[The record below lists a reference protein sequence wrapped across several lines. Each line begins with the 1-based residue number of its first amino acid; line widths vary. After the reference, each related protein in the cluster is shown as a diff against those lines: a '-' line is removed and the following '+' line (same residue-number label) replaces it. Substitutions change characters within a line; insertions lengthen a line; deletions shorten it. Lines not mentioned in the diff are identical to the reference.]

1 MCVGGVYLSVSLF
14 VLRDLMKESGSMSCL
29 DVTLKQRLLVKELR
43 IQIGEVMLSHLAC
56 VGLAAPHSATGA
68 LRTLCSSAAF
78 CWADSESGSRID
90 LEEVVYYVRSLWGMS
105 ECCFLPSAT
114 NIL

>member
-1 MCVGGVYLSVSLF
+1 MIDLHSISNTASVHSTMLN
-14 VLRDLMKESGSMSCL
+14 V
-29 DVTLKQRLLVKELR
+29 VKELR

-105 ECCFLPSAT
+105 ECCLHTNTSIT
-114 NIL
+114 NILKTLEGK

>member
-43 IQIGEVMLSHLAC
+43 IQIGEVTLSHLVC
-56 VGLAAPHSATGA
+56 VGSTAPRGATGA
-68 LRTLCSSAAF
+68 LRRLC
-78 CWADSESGSRID
+78 CLLLG
-90 LEEVVYYVRSLWGMS
+90 
-105 ECCFLPSAT
+105 
-114 NIL
+114 